1 MKRVVLLVAALGA
14 LVACGDD
21 EPSAEPPAT
30 VIIVGDSITVGSF
43 DAIERELAAAGVPDV
58 QIDAAVG
65 RRIAVGDGD
74 VQPLNGVAT
83 VEGLLAFGASADTW
97 VIALGTNDVG
107 QYDETGEFLATAQL
121 LALIPESARLVWV
134 DTCLP
139 GRQEQSDRFNATM
152 SAQVAARD
160 DADVATWS
168 DVCAT
173 EGLLQSDQIHPTNA
187 GEDAFAA
194 LIREAVAG

>member
-1 MKRVVLLVAALGA
+1 MKRVILLAAVLGT
-14 LVACGDD
+14 LVACGD
-21 EPSAEPPAT
+21 EPSAEPPAK

-65 RRIAVGDGD
+65 RRIAIGDGEA
-74 VQPLNGVAT
+74 QPLNGVAA
-83 VEGLLAFGASADTW
+83 VEGLLASGASADTW

-107 QYDETGEFLATAQL
+107 QYDETGEYLTTAQL
-121 LALIPESARLVWV
+121 LALIPASARLVWV

-152 SAQVAARD
+152 SAQVAERD
-160 DADVATWS
+160 DAEVAAWS
-168 DVCAT
+168 DVCTAD
-173 EGLLQSDQIHPTNA
+173 GLLLDDQVHPTNA
-187 GEDAFAA
+187 GEDAFAV